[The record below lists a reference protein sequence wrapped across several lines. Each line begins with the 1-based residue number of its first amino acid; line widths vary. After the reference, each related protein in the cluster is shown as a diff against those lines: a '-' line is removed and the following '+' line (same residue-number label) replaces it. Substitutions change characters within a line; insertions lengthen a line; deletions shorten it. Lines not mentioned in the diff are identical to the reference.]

1 MVAATIRKMQAPN
14 QLAAVFDVSG
24 SPELNFPYTFTPP
37 IKPHHRTD
45 GVNQFRSR
53 FKIRGDHL
61 RGFGDAR
68 LPVSLRHCAHGSQY
82 AGRRE

>member
-1 MVAATIRKMQAPN
+1 MAATIKKMQAPN

-24 SPELNFPYTFTPP
+24 SPELNFPYTFTPSDQAD
-37 IKPHHRTD
+37 HRTD
-45 GVNQFRSR
+45 GVNQFRPR

-61 RGFGDAR
+61 RGFGDTR
-68 LPVSLRHCAHGSQY
+68 LPVSLRHCAHGSEY